1 MSSSTNTA
9 LITGASFGIGLEL
22 ARIFAREDYNLV
34 LVARSADKLRQLAS
48 ELEKAHGTRSLILAV
63 DLTEPG
69 APAYVLDQTTRA
81 DIQVDVLVNNA
92 GFGQYGLFA
101 ENDLEECLRQIQ
113 LNVTTL
119 THLTRLYLPAMIE
132 RAKVGTTT
140 ERKSGGI
147 LNVASTAAFQPGPL
161 MAVYFA
167 TKAYVLHF
175 SEALANE
182 LNGSGV
188 TVTALCPGATATEFH
203 KRECNSRE
211 PAEVRRNGC
220 AHGRRRRLSR
230 IRGWKAVGDFG
241 SQELAAGAIGA
252 LLSTPAGD
260 GDCQENAGAI
270 IDGATGVPARP
281 NGIPGEAK
289 LHAVRR
295 GKPRLYGNVSTVSS
309 GLPMLPALDCV
320 SGYT

>member
-1 MSSSTNTA
+1 MLNAPTKTA

-22 ARIFAREDYNLV
+22 ARVFAREGYNLV

-101 ENDLEECLRQIQ
+101 ENDLEDCLRQIQ

-119 THLTRLYLPAMIE
+119 THLTRLYLPEMIKRE
-132 RAKVGTTT
+132 
-140 ERKSGGI
+140 SGGI

-182 LNGSGV
+182 LDGSGV

-203 KRECNSRE
+203 NRANATSMNLLKFGSMDARTV
-211 PAEVRRNGC
+211 AEDGYRALMAGKPVVISGFKNWLLAQSVRFSP
-220 AHGRRRRLSR
+220 RRLVTAIAR
-230 IRGWKAVGDFG
+230 KT
-241 SQELAAGAIGA
+241 QEAGG
-252 LLSTPAGD
+252 
-260 GDCQENAGAI
+260 Q
-270 IDGATGVPARP
+270 
-281 NGIPGEAK
+281 
-289 LHAVRR
+289 
-295 GKPRLYGNVSTVSS
+295 
-309 GLPMLPALDCV
+309 
-320 SGYT
+320 

>member
-1 MSSSTNTA
+1 MPDRKTA
-9 LITGASFGIGLEL
+9 LITGSSFGIGLEF
-22 ARIFAREDYNLV
+22 ARIFAREGYNLV
-34 LVARSADKLRQLAS
+34 LAARSADRLRQLAS
-48 ELEKAHGTRSLILAV
+48 ELEKAHGTRSLILAS
-63 DLTEPG
+63 DLSEPG

-132 RAKVGTTT
+132 RAKTA
-140 ERKSGGI
+140 RKSEGI

-182 LNGSGV
+182 LQGTGV
-188 TVTALCPGATATEFH
+188 TVTCLCPGATATEFH
-203 KRECNSRE
+203 KRAN
-211 PAEVRRNGC
+211 ATGM
-220 AHGRRRRLSR
+220 RLL
-230 IRGWKAVGDFG
+230 KFG
-241 SQELAAGAIGA
+241 SMDARTVAE
-252 LLSTPAGD
+252 D
-260 GDCQENAGAI
+260 GYRGLMV
-270 IDGATGVPARP
+270 GRP
-281 NGIPGEAK
+281 VVIPGFKNWLLAQS
-289 LHAVRR
+289 VRFS
-295 GKPRLYGNVSTVSS
+295 PRSMVT
-309 GLPMLPALDCV
+309 AIARRIQEE
-320 SGYT
+320 